1 MVTICGE
8 LNKMKNDSRKSRDGG
23 AMINIVRALS
33 GVMPNCIGGD
43 AKRIVNGCSET
54 FWGVRF
60 GSGEA
65 AIFI

>member
-33 GVMPNCIGGD
+33 GVMPNCI
-43 AKRIVNGCSET
+43 
-54 FWGVRF
+54 
-60 GSGEA
+60 
-65 AIFI
+65 